1 MRKSKTYDLVL
12 IAMYA
17 SMFLVVDYLTN
28 AFIPSMPNG
37 GSVGF
42 SATIILL
49 ASYQLGWKKGFSV
62 AMLSIPLGFITGQMH
77 IAGFP
82 GLMLDYVIPFGAYGL
97 AVLFPNYKNLYTGII
112 ITNFVR
118 FVSHTIAGM
127 VLWQTPLLGSIAYNG
142 PYMLATAIVTLLL
155 VPIFYKALIKVVN
168 K

>member
-77 IAGFP
+77 IAGIP
-82 GLMLDYVIPFGAYGL
+82 GLLLDYVIPFGAYGF
-97 AVLFPNYKNLYTGII
+97 AVVFPNYKNFYSGIL
-112 ITNFVR
+112 ITNLIR
-118 FVSHTIAGM
+118 LVSHTVAGM
-127 VLWQTPLLGSIAYNG
+127 VLWQTPFFGSISYNG
-142 PYMLATAIVTLLL
+142 PYMIATAVATLIL
-155 VPIFYKALIKVVN
+155 VPIFYNALKKVVN
-168 K
+168 